1 MSTTRHLV
9 NRRRRLATTASRT
22 VTAPAGEPAA
32 PGTAP
37 GTDSPD
43 QGAGHPPP
51 ESGPGDAPEPGGTAT
66 ASAEDTGTGG
76 ATTADDP
83 DGPSPKGAPSGKDT
97 KSTKGT
103 KGTKGTPSTRT
114 RRLPA
119 VLCLL
124 TVLLGGFA
132 AYAATQASSLRDD
145 PATRN
150 TALTDIARTS
160 EVKGAATKGVEAV
173 FSYDFADPEALDRAV
188 RTHLTGEAVRQ
199 HTTMLAAVRDQG
211 PKQKLLLTTTVTES
225 GVERIDGDRARVLVY
240 ADQSNTRT
248 APAKSGGKAADDE
261 RTYAAAMLA
270 VDLVRTDGTWRIT
283 NLDTLGAG
291 S

>member
-9 NRRRRLATTASRT
+9 NRRRRLATTAART
-22 VTAPAGEPAA
+22 ATAPAGEP
-32 PGTAP
+32 TAERP
-37 GTDSPD
+37 GTDRP
-43 QGAGHPPP
+43 GHEAELPPP
-51 ESGPGDAPEPGGTAT
+51 GSAPGDVPEPDGT
-66 ASAEDTGTGG
+66 ASAAAEGTGTGER
-76 ATTADDP
+76 TADAADTA
-83 DGPSPKGAPSGKDT
+83 DATDTPSGKA
-97 KSTKGT
+97 SQ
-103 KGTKGTPSTRT
+103 SART
-114 RRLPA
+114 RRLP
-119 VLCLL
+119 VILCLL

-160 EVKGAATKGVEAV
+160 EVKGAATQAVEAV

-248 APAKSGGKAADDE
+248 APAKGGGKAAEDE

-270 VDLVRTDGTWRIT
+270 VDLVRTDGTWRIA

>member
-9 NRRRRLATTASRT
+9 NRRRRLATTAART
-22 VTAPAGEPAA
+22 ATAPAGEPTTERPGTSRPGHEAEL
-32 PGTAP
+32 PPPGSEPGDGPEPDGTAP
-37 GTDSPD
+37 
-43 QGAGHPPP
+43 
-51 ESGPGDAPEPGGTAT
+51 
-66 ASAEDTGTGG
+66 ASAGDTGTGRHP
-76 ATTADDP
+76 ADDEDTADGKHTADGTDP
-83 DGPSPKGAPSGKDT
+83 ADGTDTPSGKGAPA
-97 KSTKGT
+97 
-103 KGTKGTPSTRT
+103 TRT
-114 RRLPA
+114 RRLP
-119 VLCLL
+119 VILCLL

-132 AYAATQASSLRDD
+132 AWAASQAAALRDD

-160 EVKGAATKGVEAV
+160 EVKGAATKAVEAV
-173 FSYDFADPEALDRAV
+173 FSYDFADPQALDRAA
-188 RTHLTGEAVRQ
+188 RTHLTGEATRQ
-199 HTTMLAAVRDQG
+199 HTTMLAAVREQG

-225 GVERIDGDRARVLVY
+225 GVERVDGDRARVLVY

-248 APAKSGGKAADDE
+248 APAGSGDEAAGDE

-270 VDLVRTDGTWRIT
+270 VDMVLTDGTWRIA

>member
-9 NRRRRLATTASRT
+9 NRRRRLATTAART
-22 VTAPAGEPAA
+22 ATAPAGEPTAERPGTDRPGHEA
-32 PGTAP
+32 ELPPPGTEPGDGPEPDGTAP
-37 GTDSPD
+37 
-43 QGAGHPPP
+43 A
-51 ESGPGDAPEPGGTAT
+51 A
-66 ASAEDTGTGG
+66 AEDTGTGER
-76 ATTADDP
+76 TADATDTT
-83 DGPSPKGAPSGKDT
+83 DATDTADATDTPSGKG
-97 KSTKGT
+97 S
-103 KGTKGTPSTRT
+103 PSART
-114 RRLPA
+114 RRLP
-119 VLCLL
+119 VILCLL

-160 EVKGAATKGVEAV
+160 EVKGAATQAVEAV

-248 APAKSGGKAADDE
+248 APAKSGDKAAEDE

-270 VDLVRTDGTWRIT
+270 VDLVRTDGTWRIA

>member
-9 NRRRRLATTASRT
+9 NRRRRLATTAART
-22 VTAPAGEPAA
+22 VTAPAAEPTATRPGTA
-32 PGTAP
+32 GHDHEAEHPPPGTAP
-37 GTDSPD
+37 DSDASGANGSPLEAGAAAGKASGGEDGDAGPD
-43 QGAGHPPP
+43 KDA
-51 ESGPGDAPEPGGTAT
+51 GPGGDTAP
-66 ASAEDTGTGG
+66 ASSA
-76 ATTADDP
+76 
-83 DGPSPKGAPSGKDT
+83 
-97 KSTKGT
+97 
-103 KGTKGTPSTRT
+103 RV
-114 RRLPA
+114 RRLP
-119 VLCLL
+119 VILCLL

-132 AYAATQASSLRDD
+132 AYAATQAASLRDD

-160 EVKGAATKGVEAV
+160 EVKGAATKAVEAV

-188 RTHLTGEAVRQ
+188 RTHLTGEAVRR
-199 HTTMLAAVRDQG
+199 HTTMLAAVREQG

-248 APAKSGGKAADDE
+248 APAKNADGAAEDE

-270 VDLVRTDGTWRIT
+270 VDMVLTDGSWRIA